1 VDPAAADGRESGIF
15 MLEGDS
21 YELLSAFS
29 LREIIDAVKSAD
41 VVAVDAPLSLPAGR
55 CCLEHDC
62 SCSRYGHFRRAD
74 LELRRYGSV
83 LPLTWRGMREL
94 TMRGMKMAETLGSMG
109 VKVIE
114 THPRT
119 ADSVAGISGW
129 MSRKLGIED
138 LEMSV
143 HQRDALIGGAVAIL
157 YCRGDFIELGDPVEG
172 TIILPSPG
180 VEL

>member
-1 VDPAAADGRESGIF
+1 MDPAAADGRESGIF
-15 MLEGDS
+15 IMEGDS
-21 YELLSAFS
+21 HELLSAFS

-62 SCSRYGHFRRAD
+62 SCSRYGPFRRAD

-94 TMRGMKMAETLGSMG
+94 TMRGISMAEKLGSMG
-109 VKVIE
+109 VEVIE

-119 ADSVAGISGW
+119 ADSMAGLSGHLI
-129 MSRKLGIED
+129 RKLGIENVK
-138 LEMSV
+138 MTV
-143 HQRDALIGGAVAIL
+143 HQRDALIAGAVAIL
-157 YCRGDFIELGDPVEG
+157 YCRGDFIELGDPAEG
-172 TIILPSPG
+172 TIILPSHG
-180 VEL
+180 VDL